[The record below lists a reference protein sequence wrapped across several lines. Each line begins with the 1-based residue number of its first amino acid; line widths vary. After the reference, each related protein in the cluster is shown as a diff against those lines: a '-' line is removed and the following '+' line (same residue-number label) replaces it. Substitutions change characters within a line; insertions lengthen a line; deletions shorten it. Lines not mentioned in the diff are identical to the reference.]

1 MASVLFFFGS
11 VLGLSAGR
19 CASSLPRAAAD
30 SGRRFGRFGRAR
42 HDRQMAG
49 PPLPRPAL
57 GLASKPGSHLP
68 ALQALQANMRPDVV
82 AYTRAVAS
90 ATWLQAVVLLAE
102 AGARNLQADL
112 ILLSAVARRCELE
125 DSAWRIV
132 QQLLQK
138 MLHMDAFAVSLAVN
152 SCRKALA
159 WQSAANLLQDRQTPA
174 SSMARKAALLALPQ
188 SAWRAMRLPE
198 EEDDIEVQNTA
209 LKLLVG
215 DVQWRLAQAHFQQL
229 LTKRV
234 QISRVTSNSLI
245 SYGSWQRGHAW
256 VARFGC
262 DRVGLNAALHLAP
275 WRQSLALHHAL
286 GEGGFDAA
294 GQGAVAKACE
304 EGAAWAAALRL
315 PPFRSS
321 AARSCAAG
329 ACARAGRV
337 LHAEALLEARRE
349 EAEPASCDTGL
360 FNTVMSGYQ
369 WLGRW
374 RDTLRLLRRLL
385 QCQLEA
391 QVVSFNVVIG
401 ACGEAWRKAQLMLE
415 ELAVRQLR
423 ASTVSF
429 NSAIAADGRW
439 EGSLQ
444 LLRRLEARA
453 LPPTRVSFNAAIAA
467 LGGAWWRSWDLL
479 RELRDHGLEGDV
491 ASYGALAAE
500 CGGVIGG
507 WRRAKTLMEI
517 LRRQQLALN
526 LALSA
531 ALVTSAG
538 GTWREAQQAQNSGD
552 FGIIMATVAA
562 KDVYVTWDGD
572 PSGWGDYLRKVRLQY
587 DKTAEDKKKLLGPEL
602 VSRLTDK
609 AWAVCAEVDYNR
621 LKKRSGTRYLLI
633 FLRDKLCRTP
643 VPDVG
648 TRLEE
653 LFVKLRR
660 SPGVSMA
667 QWSQHL
673 RETYKRLQRS
683 LLRVRQDRQ
692 LRGVE
697 APTTGTSPT
706 ARADL
711 DASRTES
718 GSGPPEERRP
728 RSHPASPTTSA
739 TTRVI
744 PEAPAAGDGERDGD
758 GAVAEETRAASEAGG
773 SPGSEW
779 SWGRDEWRHWD
790 WSEWQG
796 GRRGDEEDEED
807 MPGTSSRSG
816 LSAQARL
823 SVLAST
829 HNSLM
834 IEDVERALR
843 DQEEELLFMESKGQQ
858 ERNYHRPKRTYWVE
872 ESQEWGLL
880 DYEPEEEVE
889 PTVHWVGRQ
898 LPDEVHARPD
908 PPEVSAVPEAA
919 WWSDSWTDPWNGQDG
934 IWAAAET
941 DFSQD
946 ELKELEEAY
955 AVYEGKLR
963 TFAQAR
969 ALMKNSGSSPSYGI
983 FMVTPWDLDVNE
995 DVIGDDGIML
1005 ATEEAHGWRAHGVID
1020 CGATET
1026 VASLQAIEELMAR
1039 RRELRD
1045 GQEEAIRVFSDVRK
1059 QFRFGNGQELQASSY
1074 IEIPQQINGCT
1085 FYLGIFTL
1093 DTEGYVPVLLG
1104 IKTLHRLGTVVDFA
1118 NHRAAFTQVCQDWLP
1133 LVNCERT
1140 GHLLVDMS
1148 LDWMTPQ
1155 FTTVYMA
1162 REGWFDLG
1170 TEVVEV
1176 PFEGHAPVEDEQD
1189 ADVKFAAMAMIH
1201 MEKEIAQRETFAV
1214 GKPKSKAKG
1223 KSKGSPKVK
1232 IPDSDKYDFSRE
1244 EKTDPRDPRAQGPPC
1259 NGTHE
1264 PMPMGRGSLSG
1275 KNGHAMWLTCQRCR
1289 IRLSYVPA
1297 IGAHARFRQ
1306 SPPLA
1311 KDVEDTLKEKIN
1323 EVETQPEI
1331 LNTANV
1337 ALDGAERSLMKKL
1350 DAVRAQKETAYQRS
1364 KMNLSKKMAKRVGE
1378 ETAEEAETT
1387 SQHSWILPDGGEAA
1401 NTVEMVEEAMADVE
1415 SMCMMNSKAPVDLV
1429 EMCCPPDSSLA
1440 QMVLDLGGTAVR
1452 ISEHN
1457 MNLSTRAGL
1466 EQALD
1471 FVRKE
1476 KPRWLWASF
1485 PCGPTSQ
1492 VQSLNELTPEAKE
1505 KSLMRKKKSR
1515 RLVRR
1520 GLQVL
1525 RVHVFENG
1533 GQFAW
1538 EWPQSNQGWWF
1549 PEVQHFLKDVY
1560 QKTELYKTI
1569 LHGCQVGVRADDGGF
1584 MKKPWKIYTTDR
1596 ELATSLNLTCPGNHA
1611 HSPCLEGSNTARSA
1625 FYTEKMV
1632 RIIARRVLESKFA
1645 VPSYMVDNQ
1654 DGMVFGT
1661 EEGENQDEAIPEGVT
1676 PELWQRVQDV
1686 VHKLHARAGHPSNRA
1701 LESSLRARGADEV
1714 IIKAARNLQCDACKE
1729 AGKAVPVARATFG
1742 RADTLWHTL
1751 QMDVGYFRWH
1761 DEMTHVLFLVD
1772 EASTFVVPHF
1782 LFTTKGEE
1790 SRNATAEEVVNAL
1803 ESTWAHWQIGTV
1815 ERMIGVI
1822 RKSLDRF
1829 MRSEE
1834 TTMWQG
1840 VMAMC
1845 AAHNENGKVGGFSP
1859 NQWALGR
1866 DPGLDLKLHESGR
1879 DAAPLHLSQRDP
1891 KDELSKTM
1899 ATRMRA
1905 EENYKRMVAQ
1915 EAINRAW
1922 NSRARSNEVYL
1933 PGSLVYYKRFKAPAQ
1948 AASHEGADASRKRLA
1963 KWYGPA
1969 RVLATETK
1977 LIGEEATRPASFPWT
1992 MHGMLEQV
2000 EKGEF
2005 DDYEDLYPDGGLDA
2019 SRMLRD
2025 PTYAPSSSISTELS
2039 GNRQFAAARK
2049 RHGVNFAEPVDQF
2062 MVDIGLEE
2070 QSGNGEAM
2078 VFLSVD
2084 LPDNEKGM
2092 KKFRRDPE
2100 TWVAHKVKK
2109 SPEIKLHKVSAEK
2122 QEEFKA
2128 AKGLEVTQWI
2138 QSAACRAVE
2147 KGKYIPADRIMK
2159 MRWVLTVKSTGRAK
2173 ARIVIVGFADPDLE
2187 RLPRSSP
2194 TMTRRTR
2201 QLMAGMAV
2209 KGWSQLK
2216 CDAKSA
2222 FLQTSR
2228 NTEEEREI
2236 YALPVPEL
2244 AEAMNVEHRQAVQV
2258 LKSCY
2263 GLVNAPYQWFC
2274 EVRDRIV
2281 SLGGQTL
2288 ITEPCCWRIKNEE
2301 AVVIGLVGSHVD
2313 DFYMDFK
2320 DSYRWSPWEADGFDH
2335 CGIYMQ
2341 QLSNREITMDHSKYC
2356 SGITQVSF
2364 EDRDVH
2370 DKASPEEVE
2379 QARAVLSAI
2388 QWRVQ
2393 QSGRQ
2398 HGAKLGQLMTLL
2410 PHCTVQVLKDINKLV
2425 REVYS
2430 QRMLCPKFQNLG
2442 CTAEETMLVC
2452 WTDAAL
2458 ASRADGGS
2466 TGGFV
2471 VALTALEMALGQR
2484 APLTLESMKLK
2495 RVARS
2500 SLAAE
2505 VQAFSEGEQELMWC
2519 RLQWSEMLGN
2529 VVDLAQP
2536 QEASLYD
2543 SVTKGDAATSGM
2555 GLSDKYSAL
2564 ELMSVRERIQEG
2576 QTVIRWV
2583 HSGAQLADALTKHL
2597 VNSSLVKALTTGAWT
2612 LVDDPTF
2619 TSLKKRR
2626 AGGLMDVE
2634 KTPS

>member
-1 MASVLFFFGS
+1 M
-11 VLGLSAGR
+11 
-19 CASSLPRAAAD
+19 
-30 SGRRFGRFGRAR
+30 
-42 HDRQMAG
+42 H
-49 PPLPRPAL
+49 
-57 GLASKPGSHLP
+57 
-68 ALQALQANMRPDVV
+68 
-82 AYTRAVAS
+82 
-90 ATWLQAVVLLAE
+90 
-102 AGARNLQADL
+102 
-112 ILLSAVARRCELE
+112 

-538 GTWREAQQAQNSGD
+538 GTWREAQQEKSEEVLGKSYVKFAPVRQNSGD

-587 DKTAEDKKKLLGPEL
+587 DKTPEDKKKLLGPEL

-697 APTTGTSPT
+697 APTTGTPPT

-758 GAVAEETRAASEAGG
+758 GAVAEETRAASGGGG

-796 GRRGDEEDEED
+796 GRCGDEEDEED
-807 MPGTSSRSG
+807 IPWDELEVQECDVLPKELLGWLLLRRYG

-880 DYEPEEEVE
+880 DYELEEEVE

-941 DFSQD
+941 HFSQD

-969 ALMKNSGSSPSYGI
+969 ALMKNKAVGRGFFPTAKGTYGCGRKGTSSGKGSSPSYGI

-1005 ATEEAHGWRAHGVID
+1005 ATE
-1020 CGATET
+1020 
-1026 VASLQAIEELMAR
+1026 
-1039 RRELRD
+1039 
-1045 GQEEAIRVFSDVRK
+1045 
-1059 QFRFGNGQELQASSY
+1059 
-1074 IEIPQQINGCT
+1074 
-1085 FYLGIFTL
+1085 
-1093 DTEGYVPVLLG
+1093 
-1104 IKTLHRLGTVVDFA
+1104 
-1118 NHRAAFTQVCQDWLP
+1118 
-1133 LVNCERT
+1133 
-1140 GHLLVDMS
+1140 
-1148 LDWMTPQ
+1148 
-1155 FTTVYMA
+1155 
-1162 REGWFDLG
+1162 
-1170 TEVVEV
+1170 
-1176 PFEGHAPVEDEQD
+1176 
-1189 ADVKFAAMAMIH
+1189 
-1201 MEKEIAQRETFAV
+1201 
-1214 GKPKSKAKG
+1214 
-1223 KSKGSPKVK
+1223 
-1232 IPDSDKYDFSRE
+1232 
-1244 EKTDPRDPRAQGPPC
+1244 
-1259 NGTHE
+1259 
-1264 PMPMGRGSLSG
+1264 
-1275 KNGHAMWLTCQRCR
+1275 
-1289 IRLSYVPA
+1289 
-1297 IGAHARFRQ
+1297 
-1306 SPPLA
+1306 
-1311 KDVEDTLKEKIN
+1311 
-1323 EVETQPEI
+1323 
-1331 LNTANV
+1331 
-1337 ALDGAERSLMKKL
+1337 
-1350 DAVRAQKETAYQRS
+1350 
-1364 KMNLSKKMAKRVGE
+1364 
-1378 ETAEEAETT
+1378 
-1387 SQHSWILPDGGEAA
+1387 
-1401 NTVEMVEEAMADVE
+1401 
-1415 SMCMMNSKAPVDLV
+1415 
-1429 EMCCPPDSSLA
+1429 
-1440 QMVLDLGGTAVR
+1440 
-1452 ISEHN
+1452 
-1457 MNLSTRAGL
+1457 
-1466 EQALD
+1466 
-1471 FVRKE
+1471 
-1476 KPRWLWASF
+1476 
-1485 PCGPTSQ
+1485 
-1492 VQSLNELTPEAKE
+1492 
-1505 KSLMRKKKSR
+1505 
-1515 RLVRR
+1515 
-1520 GLQVL
+1520 
-1525 RVHVFENG
+1525 
-1533 GQFAW
+1533 
-1538 EWPQSNQGWWF
+1538 
-1549 PEVQHFLKDVY
+1549 
-1560 QKTELYKTI
+1560 
-1569 LHGCQVGVRADDGGF
+1569 
-1584 MKKPWKIYTTDR
+1584 
-1596 ELATSLNLTCPGNHA
+1596 
-1611 HSPCLEGSNTARSA
+1611 
-1625 FYTEKMV
+1625 
-1632 RIIARRVLESKFA
+1632 
-1645 VPSYMVDNQ
+1645 
-1654 DGMVFGT
+1654 
-1661 EEGENQDEAIPEGVT
+1661 
-1676 PELWQRVQDV
+1676 
-1686 VHKLHARAGHPSNRA
+1686 
-1701 LESSLRARGADEV
+1701 
-1714 IIKAARNLQCDACKE
+1714 
-1729 AGKAVPVARATFG
+1729 
-1742 RADTLWHTL
+1742 
-1751 QMDVGYFRWH
+1751 
-1761 DEMTHVLFLVD
+1761 
-1772 EASTFVVPHF
+1772 
-1782 LFTTKGEE
+1782 
-1790 SRNATAEEVVNAL
+1790 
-1803 ESTWAHWQIGTV
+1803 
-1815 ERMIGVI
+1815 
-1822 RKSLDRF
+1822 
-1829 MRSEE
+1829 
-1834 TTMWQG
+1834 
-1840 VMAMC
+1840 
-1845 AAHNENGKVGGFSP
+1845 
-1859 NQWALGR
+1859 
-1866 DPGLDLKLHESGR
+1866 
-1879 DAAPLHLSQRDP
+1879 
-1891 KDELSKTM
+1891 
-1899 ATRMRA
+1899 
-1905 EENYKRMVAQ
+1905 
-1915 EAINRAW
+1915 
-1922 NSRARSNEVYL
+1922 
-1933 PGSLVYYKRFKAPAQ
+1933 
-1948 AASHEGADASRKRLA
+1948 
-1963 KWYGPA
+1963 
-1969 RVLATETK
+1969 
-1977 LIGEEATRPASFPWT
+1977 
-1992 MHGMLEQV
+1992 
-2000 EKGEF
+2000 
-2005 DDYEDLYPDGGLDA
+2005 
-2019 SRMLRD
+2019 
-2025 PTYAPSSSISTELS
+2025 
-2039 GNRQFAAARK
+2039 
-2049 RHGVNFAEPVDQF
+2049 
-2062 MVDIGLEE
+2062 
-2070 QSGNGEAM
+2070 
-2078 VFLSVD
+2078 
-2084 LPDNEKGM
+2084 
-2092 KKFRRDPE
+2092 
-2100 TWVAHKVKK
+2100 
-2109 SPEIKLHKVSAEK
+2109 
-2122 QEEFKA
+2122 
-2128 AKGLEVTQWI
+2128 
-2138 QSAACRAVE
+2138 
-2147 KGKYIPADRIMK
+2147 
-2159 MRWVLTVKSTGRAK
+2159 
-2173 ARIVIVGFADPDLE
+2173 
-2187 RLPRSSP
+2187 
-2194 TMTRRTR
+2194 
-2201 QLMAGMAV
+2201 
-2209 KGWSQLK
+2209 
-2216 CDAKSA
+2216 
-2222 FLQTSR
+2222 
-2228 NTEEEREI
+2228 
-2236 YALPVPEL
+2236 
-2244 AEAMNVEHRQAVQV
+2244 
-2258 LKSCY
+2258 
-2263 GLVNAPYQWFC
+2263 
-2274 EVRDRIV
+2274 
-2281 SLGGQTL
+2281 
-2288 ITEPCCWRIKNEE
+2288 
-2301 AVVIGLVGSHVD
+2301 
-2313 DFYMDFK
+2313 
-2320 DSYRWSPWEADGFDH
+2320 
-2335 CGIYMQ
+2335 
-2341 QLSNREITMDHSKYC
+2341 
-2356 SGITQVSF
+2356 
-2364 EDRDVH
+2364 
-2370 DKASPEEVE
+2370 
-2379 QARAVLSAI
+2379 
-2388 QWRVQ
+2388 
-2393 QSGRQ
+2393 
-2398 HGAKLGQLMTLL
+2398 
-2410 PHCTVQVLKDINKLV
+2410 
-2425 REVYS
+2425 
-2430 QRMLCPKFQNLG
+2430 
-2442 CTAEETMLVC
+2442 
-2452 WTDAAL
+2452 
-2458 ASRADGGS
+2458 
-2466 TGGFV
+2466 
-2471 VALTALEMALGQR
+2471 
-2484 APLTLESMKLK
+2484 
-2495 RVARS
+2495 
-2500 SLAAE
+2500 
-2505 VQAFSEGEQELMWC
+2505 
-2519 RLQWSEMLGN
+2519 
-2529 VVDLAQP
+2529 
-2536 QEASLYD
+2536 
-2543 SVTKGDAATSGM
+2543 
-2555 GLSDKYSAL
+2555 
-2564 ELMSVRERIQEG
+2564 
-2576 QTVIRWV
+2576 
-2583 HSGAQLADALTKHL
+2583 
-2597 VNSSLVKALTTGAWT
+2597 
-2612 LVDDPTF
+2612 
-2619 TSLKKRR
+2619 
-2626 AGGLMDVE
+2626 AGGPME
-2634 KTPS
+2634 

>member
-1 MASVLFFFGS
+1 MNRTFGEEKS
-11 VLGLSAGR
+11 EEVLGKSYV
-19 CASSLPRAAAD
+19 
-30 SGRRFGRFGRAR
+30 
-42 HDRQMAG
+42 
-49 PPLPRPAL
+49 
-57 GLASKPGSHLP
+57 K
-68 ALQALQANMRPDVV
+68 
-82 AYTRAVAS
+82 
-90 ATWLQAVVLLAE
+90 
-102 AGARNLQADL
+102 
-112 ILLSAVARRCELE
+112 
-125 DSAWRIV
+125 
-132 QQLLQK
+132 
-138 MLHMDAFAVSLAVN
+138 FA
-152 SCRKALA
+152 
-159 WQSAANLLQDRQTPA
+159 P
-174 SSMARKAALLALPQ
+174 
-188 SAWRAMRLPE
+188 
-198 EEDDIEVQNTA
+198 
-209 LKLLVG
+209 
-215 DVQWRLAQAHFQQL
+215 
-229 LTKRV
+229 
-234 QISRVTSNSLI
+234 
-245 SYGSWQRGHAW
+245 
-256 VARFGC
+256 
-262 DRVGLNAALHLAP
+262 
-275 WRQSLALHHAL
+275 
-286 GEGGFDAA
+286 
-294 GQGAVAKACE
+294 
-304 EGAAWAAALRL
+304 
-315 PPFRSS
+315 
-321 AARSCAAG
+321 
-329 ACARAGRV
+329 
-337 LHAEALLEARRE
+337 
-349 EAEPASCDTGL
+349 
-360 FNTVMSGYQ
+360 
-369 WLGRW
+369 
-374 RDTLRLLRRLL
+374 
-385 QCQLEA
+385 
-391 QVVSFNVVIG
+391 
-401 ACGEAWRKAQLMLE
+401 
-415 ELAVRQLR
+415 VR
-423 ASTVSF
+423 
-429 NSAIAADGRW
+429 
-439 EGSLQ
+439 
-444 LLRRLEARA
+444 
-453 LPPTRVSFNAAIAA
+453 
-467 LGGAWWRSWDLL
+467 
-479 RELRDHGLEGDV
+479 
-491 ASYGALAAE
+491 
-500 CGGVIGG
+500 
-507 WRRAKTLMEI
+507 
-517 LRRQQLALN
+517 
-526 LALSA
+526 
-531 ALVTSAG
+531 
-538 GTWREAQQAQNSGD
+538 QNSGD

-587 DKTAEDKKKLLGPEL
+587 DKTPEDKKKLLGPEL

-697 APTTGTSPT
+697 APTTGTPPT

-758 GAVAEETRAASEAGG
+758 GAVAEETRAASGGGG

-796 GRRGDEEDEED
+796 GRCGDEEDEED
-807 MPGTSSRSG
+807 IPWDELEVQECDVLPKELLGWLLLRRYG

-969 ALMKNSGSSPSYGI
+969 ALMKNSAKGTYGKSKDKKGKGYGSAPVLAASSPTRKGPGKVGSPDYSGCFICGAKDHSFQNCPKRGRKGTSSGKGSSPSYGI

-1045 GQEEAIRVFSDVRK
+1045 GQEEAIRVFSDVCK

-1189 ADVKFAAMAMIH
+1189 ADAAMAMIH

-1611 HSPCLEGSNTARSA
+1611 HSPCLGGNNTARSA

-1661 EEGENQDEAIPEGVT
+1661 EEGENQDEAIREGVT

-1803 ESTWAHWQIGTV
+1803 VIGTV

-1845 AAHNENGKVGGFSP
+1845 AAHNENG
-1859 NQWALGR
+1859 
-1866 DPGLDLKLHESGR
+1866 
-1879 DAAPLHLSQRDP
+1879 

-1977 LIGEEATRPASFPWT
+1977 LIGEEATPSRIIWIVAAGRLKRVSPEQLRMASPREVMIEEATRPASFPWT
-1992 MHGMLEQV
+1992 THGMLEQV

-2005 DDYEDLYPDGGLDA
+2005 DDYEDLYPDGGLIPPMQGLDV

-2049 RHGVNFAEPVDQF
+2049 RHGVNFAEPVGQF

-2078 VFLSVD
+2078 MFLSVD
-2084 LPDNEKGM
+2084 LPDDEKGM

-2109 SPEIKLHKVSAEK
+2109 SPEIKLHKVSTEK
-2122 QEEFKA
+2122 QEEFKT
-2128 AKGLEVTQWI
+2128 AKALEVTQWI

-2209 KGWSQLK
+2209 VKGWSQLK

-2244 AEAMNVEHRQAVQV
+2244 AEAMKVEHRQAVQV

-2301 AVVIGLVGSHVD
+2301 GVVIGLVGSHVD
-2313 DFYMDFK
+2313 DFYMVGDEQDDTWSKFLQDFK

-2356 SGITQVSF
+2356 SGITQISF
-2364 EDRDVH
+2364 EGRDVH
-2370 DKASPEEVE
+2370 DKATMEEVE
-2379 QARAVLSAI
+2379 QARAVLGAI

-2393 QSGRQ
+2393 QSGPQ

-2410 PHCTVQVLKDINKLV
+2410 PHFTVQVLKDVNKLV

-2458 ASRADGGS
+2458 ANRADGGS

-2471 VALTALEMALGQR
+2471 VALTAPEMARGQR
-2484 APLTLESMKLK
+2484 APLTLVSWKSMKLK

-2536 QEASLYD
+2536 QEAVKMVKGILVTDAKSLYD

-2576 QTVIRWV
+2576 QTLNWR
-2583 HSGAQLADALTKHL
+2583 TL

-2626 AGGLMDVE
+2626 AGGLMD
-2634 KTPS
+2634 